1 MQASSSTEQIS
12 IEEIVV
18 RIQQGDTD
26 MHDYLLKSYQ
36 PFTAKAVSE
45 VCKRYIDPLTDDEF
59 SIGLSAFNEAIF
71 LYSPEKGNSFLSFAK
86 LIVKRKVIDYIRY
99 NSKRQNYLSFD
110 QFYDEEQMENPAEIS
125 VVIDQY
131 FEEQDILNRRE
142 ETLDYRE
149 KLREFNLS
157 LPELV
162 QASPKH
168 RDARDNAVK
177 IARMLVNNKELKEY
191 VLTKKKLPI
200 KKLEKRVPVS
210 KKTLERNRKFILAIF
225 IVLNGNYVYLQDY
238 LKEVGK

>member
-1 MQASSSTEQIS
+1 MRASSSTEQIP
-12 IEEIVV
+12 IEEMVV
-18 RIQQGDTD
+18 QIQQGDTD

-59 SIGLSAFNEAIF
+59 SIGLLAFNEAIF

-131 FEEQDILNRRE
+131 YEEQDAINRRE

-157 LPELV
+157 LSELAE
-162 QASPKH
+162 ASPKH

-177 IARMLVNNKELKEY
+177 IARMLVNDNELKEY

-200 KKLEKRVPVS
+200 KKIEKRVQVS
-210 KKTLERNRKFILAIF
+210 RKTLERNRKFILAIF

-238 LKEVGK
+238 LKVVGK

>member
-1 MQASSSTEQIS
+1 MQASSSTEQIP
-12 IEEIVV
+12 IEEIVE

-131 FEEQDILNRRE
+131 YEEQDALNRRE
-142 ETLDYRE
+142 ETFDYRE

-157 LPELV
+157 LSELV
-162 QASPKH
+162 EASPKH